1 MQYRLNGIE
10 SLRSYAA
17 GAIVLAHLAAFGGVA
32 LPLSLNFVSSHF
44 GLGVQ
49 LFFVVSGFS
58 LSFGYF
64 GSLHDKNELTIYYI
78 RRFARIAPLF
88 YTILIFQILIN
99 QLSGVENSNFDVF
112 INAVFLFNLIP
123 GMSDGIVSASWTIGV
138 EMLFYFIFPILLLIC
153 SNIGRTIIILVIT
166 SLLAGRFI
174 YLISLSSQPIYG
186 FTNHYFLIQ
195 LPYFIWG
202 MLAFHTFSAIRKLE
216 FIYLNRYLSWS
227 LILVSAFIMLAILNG
242 LLTKT
247 IWGLPFALL
256 CVAMALHSTRILSNP
271 LTIYIGRVSFSIYLL
286 HPILLYR
293 LGQAGFYVKICN
305 IFYFSPVLGF
315 IVSFLVSLFLLVGLS
330 SLTFALIERKGMDF
344 GKKLA
349 KRWA

>member
-1 MQYRLNGIE
+1 M
-10 SLRSYAA
+10 
-17 GAIVLAHLAAFGGVA
+17 
-32 LPLSLNFVSSHF
+32 
-44 GLGVQ
+44 
-49 LFFVVSGFS
+49 
-58 LSFGYF
+58 
-64 GSLHDKNELTIYYI
+64 
-78 RRFARIAPLF
+78 
-88 YTILIFQILIN
+88 
-99 QLSGVENSNFDVF
+99 
-112 INAVFLFNLIP
+112 
-123 GMSDGIVSASWTIGV
+123 
-138 EMLFYFIFPILLLIC
+138 
-153 SNIGRTIIILVIT
+153 
-166 SLLAGRFI
+166 
-174 YLISLSSQPIYG
+174 
-186 FTNHYFLIQ
+186 
-195 LPYFIWG
+195 
-202 MLAFHTFSAIRKLE
+202 
-216 FIYLNRYLSWS
+216 
-227 LILVSAFIMLAILNG
+227 SAFIMLAILNG